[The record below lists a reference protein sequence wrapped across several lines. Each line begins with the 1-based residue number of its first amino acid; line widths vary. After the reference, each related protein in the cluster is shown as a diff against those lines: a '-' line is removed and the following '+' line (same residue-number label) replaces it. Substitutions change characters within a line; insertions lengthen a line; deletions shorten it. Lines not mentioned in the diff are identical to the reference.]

1 MRKNSY
7 FNDIDKSKEEY
18 NIQTEKDEQFI
29 NNNRKYSEEG
39 YEEEIKDNPYNESE
53 SSREDD
59 LPVKQGLFKE
69 PQSIIK
75 GISLAFVFFSVI
87 IYSLLYILT
96 PEKSANLIFVGNFD
110 SSIFNDTFCSKLNIK
125 NNFYKLDEVK
135 FRENLIIMNISLFCL
150 SENTNA
156 NNYLK
161 IYLTMEGKGKII
173 NKVYM
178 ENETI
183 SKDIYIGYNKENID
197 IIYNDYKIND
207 FPFWLCL
214 YNKENFDMRNITSDY
229 LMNLYF

>member
-87 IYSLLYILT
+87 IYSLLYMLT

-150 SENTNA
+150 SENTNT

-197 IIYNDYKIND
+197 IIYNDYKIDD

-229 LMNLYF
+229 LMNL

>member
-87 IYSLLYILT
+87 IYSLLYMLT

-150 SENTNA
+150 SENTNT

-183 SKDIYIGYNKENID
+183 SKDIYIGNNKENID

-229 LMNLYF
+229 LMNFHF

>member
-87 IYSLLYILT
+87 IYSLLYMLT

-150 SENTNA
+150 SENTNT

>member
-18 NIQTEKDEQFI
+18 NIQAEKDEQFI

-87 IYSLLYILT
+87 IYSLLYMLT

-135 FRENLIIMNISLFCL
+135 FRENLIIMNIF
-150 SENTNA
+150 
-156 NNYLK
+156 
-161 IYLTMEGKGKII
+161 
-173 NKVYM
+173 
-178 ENETI
+178 
-183 SKDIYIGYNKENID
+183 ENIL
-197 IIYNDYKIND
+197 NNGRKRKN
-207 FPFWLCL
+207 
-214 YNKENFDMRNITSDY
+214 N
-229 LMNLYF
+229 

>member
-87 IYSLLYILT
+87 IYSLLYMLT

-150 SENTNA
+150 SENTNT

-183 SKDIYIGYNKENID
+183 SKDIYIGNNKENID

-229 LMNLYF
+229 LMSFL

>member
-87 IYSLLYILT
+87 IYSLLYMLT

-150 SENTNA
+150 SENTNT

-183 SKDIYIGYNKENID
+183 SKVIYIGNNKENID

-229 LMNLYF
+229 LMNL

>member
-87 IYSLLYILT
+87 IYSLLYMLT

-183 SKDIYIGYNKENID
+183 SKDIYIGNNKENID

-229 LMNLYF
+229 LMNL

>member
-18 NIQTEKDEQFI
+18 NIQAEKDEQFI

-87 IYSLLYILT
+87 IYSLLYMLT

-229 LMNLYF
+229 LMNL

>member
-87 IYSLLYILT
+87 IYSLLYMLT

-110 SSIFNDTFCSKLNIK
+110 SSIFNDTFCSKLNKK

-150 SENTNA
+150 SENTNT

-183 SKDIYIGYNKENID
+183 SKDIYIGNNKENID

-207 FPFWLCL
+207 FPFWICL
-214 YNKENFDMRNITSDY
+214 YNKENFDMRNITSEY
-229 LMNLYF
+229 LLNYF

>member
-59 LPVKQGLFKE
+59 LPVKQGLFME

-87 IYSLLYILT
+87 IYSLLYMLT

-150 SENTNA
+150 SENTNT

-183 SKDIYIGYNKENID
+183 SKDIYIGNNKENID

-229 LMNLYF
+229 LMSFL